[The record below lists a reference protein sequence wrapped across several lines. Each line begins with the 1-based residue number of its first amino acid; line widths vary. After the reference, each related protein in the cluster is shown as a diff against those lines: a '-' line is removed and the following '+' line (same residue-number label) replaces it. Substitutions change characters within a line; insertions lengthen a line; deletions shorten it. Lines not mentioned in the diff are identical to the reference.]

1 METDKAMNLEKPEYL
16 DYLKKLSEVS
26 GIEVK
31 SFKTL
36 IEALVKRMDYF
47 QERGCSVSDH
57 ALEYVMYAPASEE
70 EIEQSTANV
79 LQVEKSQK
87 KRN

>member
-1 METDKAMNLEKPEYL
+1 MNLEKPEYL

-47 QERGCSVSDH
+47 QERGCSVSDQC
-57 ALEYVMYAPASEE
+57 S
-70 EIEQSTANV
+70 
-79 LQVEKSQK
+79 
-87 KRN
+87 

>member
-31 SFKTL
+31 ELQDSDRGACKTYGL
-36 IEALVKRMDYF
+36 F
-47 QERGCSVSDH
+47 PGERLLCIRSVLLS
-57 ALEYVMYAPASEE
+57 M
-70 EIEQSTANV
+70 
-79 LQVEKSQK
+79 
-87 KRN
+87 